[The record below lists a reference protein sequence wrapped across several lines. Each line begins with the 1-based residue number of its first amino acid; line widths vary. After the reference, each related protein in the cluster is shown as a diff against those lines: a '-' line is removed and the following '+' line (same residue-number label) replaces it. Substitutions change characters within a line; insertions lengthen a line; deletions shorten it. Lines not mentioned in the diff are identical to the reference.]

1 MTEQQQIDEIL
12 LEANAYY
19 MRPEV
24 TKYAMSLIKEG
35 YSAVKAYQQAYQD
48 ILIFENDGH
57 RTTCSCEF
65 CMP

>member
-1 MTEQQQIDEIL
+1 MTDQQQIDEIL

-24 TKYAMSLIKEG
+24 TQYAKSLIKEG
-35 YSAVKAYQQAYQD
+35 YNAVEAYQQAYQH
-48 ILIFENDGH
+48 IIIFENDGH
-57 RTTCSCEF
+57 RTTCSCLF

>member
-1 MTEQQQIDEIL
+1 MTDQQQIDEIL
-12 LEANAYY
+12 LEANAFY

-24 TKYAMSLIKEG
+24 TKYAMFLIQEG
-35 YSAVKAYQQAYQD
+35 YSQVEAYQQAYQD
-48 ILIFENDGH
+48 IIIFENDGH